1 MSDASVKMQELTDDN
16 TLFFGEIAVAE
27 PVSLSLLKNKKGLKN
42 KNKLLCLKRT
52 MIHLHIENYYIPYIL
67 GWFRSKERVSVRKDL
82 LNHFV
87 YVPFLGSEKE
97 KKDT

>member
-1 MSDASVKMQELTDDN
+1 
-16 TLFFGEIAVAE
+16 
-27 PVSLSLLKNKKGLKN
+27 
-42 KNKLLCLKRT
+42 

-97 KKDT
+97 KRHMTICVWHYYFRVVIDDILE